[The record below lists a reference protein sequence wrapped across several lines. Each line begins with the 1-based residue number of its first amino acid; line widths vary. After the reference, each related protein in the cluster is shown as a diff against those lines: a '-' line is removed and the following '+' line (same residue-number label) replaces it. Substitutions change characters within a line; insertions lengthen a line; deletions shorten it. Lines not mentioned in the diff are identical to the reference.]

1 MDREIKVSVICNAYN
16 HEPFIKD
23 ALDGFVMQKTNFKF
37 EILVHDDASTDK
49 TADIIREYEKKY
61 PEIIKPIYET
71 ENQYSKGNLGKIQYG
86 RAKGKYIA
94 FCEGDDYW
102 TDENKLQLQFDALE
116 AHPEIDM
123 CAHEAVR
130 VKEFTKEVIGN
141 IAPADCNTVLAPEQV
156 IVGGGSYFA
165 TASLFFRAE
174 VVKSEMKFRSFSPID
189 YTLQIQGSLR
199 GGVYY
204 IARNMSA
211 YRSRLSGSWTAVT
224 LKSNV
229 ARINFW
235 KGCIKMRRILNEE
248 TGYKYNDA
256 IKKADIYAEFMILR
270 INGKFKELKKEPYLS
285 IYSQYSKKEKIHM
298 YMEKFCPKIL
308 RLYKKINHKR

>member
-1 MDREIKVSVICNAYN
+1 MNNEIKVSVICNAYN

-23 ALDGFVMQKTNFKF
+23 ALDGFVMQKTNFRF

-102 TDENKLQLQFDALE
+102 TDENKLQMQFNALE

-123 CAHEAVR
+123 CAHKAVL
-130 VKEFTKEVIGN
+130 VKEFTKKVIGN
-141 IAPADCNTVLAPEQV
+141 AAPADCDTVLTPEQV

-165 TASLFFRAE
+165 TASLLVRAE
-174 VVKSEMKFRSFSPID
+174 VVKNYMKFRSFLPID

-204 IARNMSA
+204 IANSMSA
-211 YRSRLSGSWTAVT
+211 YRVRLSGSWSAIT
-224 LKSNV
+224 LKSSV
-229 ARINFW
+229 ARINSW
-235 KGCIKMRRILNEE
+235 KNTIKMREILNEE
-248 TGYKYNDA
+248 TGCKYNEA
-256 IKKADIYAEFMILR
+256 IKKADIYSEFMILR

-285 IYSQYSKKEKIHM
+285 VYRQYSKKQKIHM
-298 YMEKFCPKIL
+298 YAEKFCPKIL